1 MEQIEQLKQN
11 KVRVDYFELIDGTQY
26 LKSVVV
32 NMPNSYQASDDLNWL
47 EALRTMGLRAIRVY
61 NYQLLH

>member
-1 MEQIEQLKQN
+1 MEQIEKQN
-11 KVRVDYFELIDGTQY
+11 QNKFRVDYFELIDGTQY

-47 EALRTMGLRAIRVY
+47 EALRAMGLRASRVY